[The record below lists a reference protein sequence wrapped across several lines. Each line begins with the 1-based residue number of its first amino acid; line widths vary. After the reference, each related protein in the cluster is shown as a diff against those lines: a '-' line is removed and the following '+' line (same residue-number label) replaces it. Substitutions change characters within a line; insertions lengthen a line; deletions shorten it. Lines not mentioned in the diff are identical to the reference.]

1 MVGGLPA
8 SPKAATAVAASP
20 HLEGIIR
27 SMVKLVEPNGKSGCD
42 GNSNSPVRAIK
53 RALADGTLGP
63 EPRVLVL
70 FLAEHKPEPGRPKSE
85 KRGWEAIFYG
95 YMDTA

>member
-1 MVGGLPA
+1 MGGLPA
-8 SPKAATAVAASP
+8 SPEAATAVAASP
-20 HLEGIIR
+20 HLIR
-27 SMVKLVEPNGKSGCD
+27 SMVKLVEHHGKSGCD

-53 RALADGTLGP
+53 RALADCTLGP